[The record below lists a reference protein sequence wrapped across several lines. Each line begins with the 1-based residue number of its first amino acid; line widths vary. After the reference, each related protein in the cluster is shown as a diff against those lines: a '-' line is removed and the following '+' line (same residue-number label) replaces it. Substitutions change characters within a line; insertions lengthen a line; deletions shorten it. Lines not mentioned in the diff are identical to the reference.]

1 MEPLTRGGHIRQ
13 LGRTPS
19 MFLTSTPPVIHDN
32 TIIVAV
38 THPTVLTG
46 HGTKDGWFLSDFYAF
61 NYLLKGLGSSQTW
74 LTAANPQRLV
84 KKYDIFLHGNPYE
97 DRKVVLSQELL
108 DSDAF
113 TPVTIVSASVM
124 IDRFLKEVQRASKQA
139 KHKQAPLLIL
149 VFSHGFP
156 NFQLLLNN
164 GDRKRGLSI
173 TRLKAVLEPGI
184 SVTLTTTACF
194 SGGWVTSPDF
204 SHTIMAAA
212 TAEAGESGW
221 SNAWPDS
228 HSMGRACGSVF
239 ASMLINTL
247 STVTS
252 PLVSEL
258 NKISAIG
265 GSSEDLP
272 QRSNQLQP
280 EEPSSEQTLTYNA
293 FCHEIWRTCANQ
305 INQLWTSQSFTFSA
319 QDDQWEYSWTGR
331 TGIPLMEFEQRWN
344 RLVTYPYTGPENLRA
359 ERNPTPMNTDFTPG
373 SSFNRTAGIGSADDL
388 INTMTDNI
396 CHGRIKAMAFLFR
409 QTCPGDW
416 NHGFEVALGGTLRGY
431 YEFDEFE
438 DEASTIASTIR
449 FRWEMGLLT
458 DYIIS
463 TFKLPM
469 PNNQICLL
477 WDRQQWIARIQ
488 TTMPNWRER
497 RAPYYRAL
505 YDSRFNIEPLD
516 EQGPPFERPVGY
528 VAASLLELQ
537 KPEAETLVVVSQI
550 LEFMER
556 MKLFHAQRIVQDR
569 SVRRRGKA
577 WLKSL
582 GRHIRRSLS
591 PSKKTSTST

>member
-1 MEPLTRGGHIRQ
+1 
-13 LGRTPS
+13 
-19 MFLTSTPPVIHDN
+19 MFVTSTPPVIHDN
-32 TIIVAV
+32 TIIVAA
-38 THPTVLTG
+38 THPNVQTCIG
-46 HGTKDGWFLSDFYAF
+46 KGDDWFLSDFYAF

-74 LTAANPQRLV
+74 LTAANPQTLV
-84 KKYDIFLHGNPYE
+84 KKYGPFLHGNPYE

-108 DSDAF
+108 DSNAF
-113 TPVTIVSASVM
+113 TPVTIVKTTDM
-124 IDRFLKEVQRASKQA
+124 IDRFLHEIQRASKQA

-156 NFQLLLNN
+156 DFQLLLNN

-204 SHTIMAAA
+204 NHTTMAAA
-212 TAEAGESGW
+212 TADVNESGW

-239 ASMLINTL
+239 ASILINTL
-247 STVTS
+247 TTATS
-252 PLVSEL
+252 PLVTEL
-258 NKISAIG
+258 NLASVIEG
-265 GSSEDLP
+265 GSEDLP
-272 QRSNQLQP
+272 QRCDQLQP
-280 EEPSSEQTLTYNA
+280 EEPSPEQTLTYNA
-293 FCHEIWRTCANQ
+293 FCHEIWRTCATQ
-305 INQLWTSQSFTFSA
+305 INQLWTKQHFTFSA

-331 TGIPLMEFEQRWN
+331 TGIPLAEFEQRWN

-359 ERNPTPMNTDFTPG
+359 ERSPAPTNNGFIPG
-373 SSFNRTAGIGSADDL
+373 SSFNQRAGIGSADDL
-388 INTMTDNI
+388 INAMTDNI
-396 CHGRIKAMAFLFR
+396 CHGRIKEMAFLFR

-416 NHGFEVALGGTLRGY
+416 THGQEVGLGRMLRGY

-438 DEASTIASTIR
+438 DRVSTIVSTIR

-458 DYIIS
+458 DYIVDM
-463 TFKLPM
+463 FKLPM

-477 WDRQQWIARIQ
+477 WDRWQWVARIQ
-488 TTMPNWRER
+488 TSMPDWMER
-497 RAPYYRAL
+497 RAPYYNTLR
-505 YDSRFNIEPLD
+505 DNGFKIEPPD
-516 EQGPPFERPVGY
+516 DQGPPFERPVGY
-528 VAASLLELQ
+528 LAASLLELQ

-550 LEFMER
+550 LEFVER
-556 MKLFHAQRIVQDR
+556 MKLFHAQRVAQDER
-569 SVRRRGKA
+569 VRHRGRA

-591 PSKKTSTST
+591 PRKKISTST